1 MNIPASSS
9 PLSALTGVGHG
20 LPAPSVGAAGE
31 GARDAASWFLQAE
44 GGGSIAWPQ
53 RAPDTTDVKLLAQR
67 VLGHL
72 LAEGG

>member
-9 PLSALTGVGHG
+9 PLSALTRIGHG
-20 LPAPSVGAAGE
+20 LPSQPAAASGE
-31 GARDAASWFLQAE
+31 GAHDAASWFLHAE
-44 GGGSIAWPQ
+44 GGGRIAWPQ
-53 RAPDTTDVKLLAQR
+53 GAPDGADVKLLAQR